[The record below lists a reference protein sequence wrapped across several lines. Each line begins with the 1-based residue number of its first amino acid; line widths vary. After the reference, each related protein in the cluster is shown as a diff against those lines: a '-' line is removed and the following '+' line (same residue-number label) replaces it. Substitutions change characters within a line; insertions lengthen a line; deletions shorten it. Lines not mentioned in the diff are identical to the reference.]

1 MTELEVLE
9 IVAKKLKEIEIS
21 YMVSGSV
28 ALNFYA
34 EPRMTR
40 DIDIVVNLQNREVN
54 KFFEKFKDDF
64 YIDKE
69 MILES
74 LRDNSMFN
82 IIHNESILKIDFIIR
97 KDEPFRLLEF
107 ENRKKRK
114 IRDVEIDVVSI
125 EDLIISKLFW
135 AKDSFSSTQLK
146 DIKKL
151 MQSDFNLSYVEE
163 WCEKLNLLE
172 VFYRV
177 NE

>member
-9 IVAKKLKEIEIS
+9 IVVKRLKEVKIS

-40 DIDIVVNLQNREVN
+40 DIDIVINLQTRKVD

-64 YIDKE
+64 YIDKD

-97 KDEPFRLLEF
+97 KNEQFRILEF
-107 ENRKKRK
+107 ENRKKRM
-114 IRDVEIDVVSI
+114 IQGVEIDVVSI

-135 AKDSFSSTQLK
+135 AKDSFSETQLK

-151 MQSDFNLSYVEE
+151 MNSDFNLSYVKE
-163 WCEKLNLLE
+163 WCKKLNLLE
-172 VFYRV
+172 IFNKA